1 MNKVIVYALGEFDSL
16 LNSFSRLH
24 KDLIQKLQEV
34 GSQTI
39 TYNKIIAHVLLS
51 LEKFLL
57 FLFFFFLLSL
67 PLTHLPSSLHADK
80 TYNFYTVS
88 IFDSYSR
95 GINGTRVIFLFCF
108 KTLQL

>member
-57 FLFFFFLLSL
+57 FLFFFSYLAYLLHIYLAAFMQTRHIISIQFPFLIHT
-67 PLTHLPSSLHADK
+67 PAE
-80 TYNFYTVS
+80 
-88 IFDSYSR
+88 
-95 GINGTRVIFLFCF
+95 
-108 KTLQL
+108 